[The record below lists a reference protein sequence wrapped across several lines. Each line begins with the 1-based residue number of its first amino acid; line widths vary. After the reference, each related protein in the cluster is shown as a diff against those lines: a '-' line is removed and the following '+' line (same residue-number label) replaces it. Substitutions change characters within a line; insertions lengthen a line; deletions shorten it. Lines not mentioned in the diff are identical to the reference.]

1 MEKLQACVS
10 RLLTW
15 LRRLPGWFQVHL
27 SRLTRVIPKMEK
39 ITNATVLRIP
49 SGALLFRRYPIRS
62 PITSATKSPSE
73 QASHTTTAELSP
85 SLAPNVIAVS
95 CVLSPSSATKN
106 VQNTD
111 SGANLILR
119 SLTFSSSSSSPF
131 SVVAAKNRNAAPAIR
146 RISQVGT
153 TVLIIPP
160 ASTASPLSTRIATPV
175 PSKIS
180 FSLNLEV
187 IATSISCVLSP
198 ISAINWVKRTFI
210 NNSIFLLL
218 CIFIRSGAIKKDPRI
233 LYLCNRN
240 KIYMS
245 LIL

>member
-1 MEKLQACVS
+1 M
-10 RLLTW
+10 
-15 LRRLPGWFQVHL
+15 
-27 SRLTRVIPKMEK
+27 
-39 ITNATVLRIP
+39 
-49 SGALLFRRYPIRS
+49 
-62 PITSATKSPSE
+62 
-73 QASHTTTAELSP
+73 
-85 SLAPNVIAVS
+85 AVS

-111 SGANLILR
+111 NGANLIFR
-119 SLTFSSSSSSPF
+119 SFTFSSSSSSPL

-146 RISQVGT
+146 RISHVGT
-153 TVLIIPP
+153 TVLTRPP
-160 ASTASPLSTRIATPV
+160 ARTASPFSTRIATPV
-175 PSKIS
+175 PSRIS

-198 ISAINWVKRTFI
+198 ISAMNWVKSTFI

-218 CIFIRSGAIKKDPRI
+218 CICVRSEAIKKGPRI
-233 LYLCNRN
+233 LYLHNRN